1 MQNDKFA
8 RMAALAGGQT
18 LATPDTPQDPSVEI
32 PERFSPENLQRLQE
46 EIEEERRQSTQSR
59 EELATENDGA
69 WSNED
74 SLSAAQRF
82 FSSSALGWGDEMGLY
97 VSAMI
102 AANVIYPYYDLE
114 TTTAEQYKKMKAEYD
129 AKQEKF
135 AQENAGAAL
144 AADIG
149 GAVASPAMAIKAAS
163 TLKNLGLATGEGAI
177 YGAGASKEGQRLE
190 DAATGALFGAGG
202 ATAVTA
208 ATKALGT
215 ATNVFTRRRVEGDL
229 VDADGDF
236 VPITLAASDPKGVE
250 GLIHTFYRDV
260 VAPSFGGKGIIREQ
274 ENVITGK
281 AEDLLESQKE
291 FAKSL
296 DKGVKEK
303 IAQADIEMKD
313 AGRALEAERK
323 ALKELQTN
331 KTKDAI
337 VPLKEKFKALNS
349 GKADQIIN
357 KALSDVRK
365 TTDARRLVFRD
376 EAFANSMP
384 ASATAEDITNVLS
397 KSDIGERA
405 RELDKLWN
413 VKGYDVLDD
422 RMFRFKKNE
431 LSRNLSRALES
442 DDYFIAN
449 TVDVGSVMREF
460 DRIIEKT
467 ALFANKDGRVK
478 GNVISALRS
487 RVGKLAND
495 AVDPNNRRAFYTLQD
510 ELDKIVQKQL
520 TPADAAKLDAE
531 RGKWKSTVVLRE
543 AIEGTRRDPKKRGVF
558 DEADWLSEVAKNN
571 RWDSRYGTGP
581 LTKKARDLE
590 FNLGQAE
597 KSIARRAAK
606 EGKKKAYMVEKTMRD
621 HQAELQSSLA
631 KIDKAMDAKKKALV
645 RNPDLASEI
654 AIDMQRQSLLKSELK
669 TLEADLKTL
678 KQLRSGQNP
687 SWFHTIAATAM
698 LTGGYLGG
706 PVGAGAA
713 YLGAVGVGRLLAKP
727 SAQRF
732 VAGQTA
738 PQQSVQRMLQSDLT
752 GRTADILARSGG
764 ATSVRSGMLT
774 DE

>member
-32 PERFSPENLQRLQE
+32 PERFSPENLQRLQD

-59 EELATENDGA
+59 EELATEEEG
-69 WSNED
+69 WSSED
-74 SLSAAQRF
+74 SIMAAQRF
-82 FSSSALGWGDEMGLY
+82 FSSSALGWGDEIGLW
-97 VSAMI
+97 VAAI
-102 AANVIYPYYDLE
+102 AASG
-114 TTTAEQYKKMKAEYD
+114 TTGNPVKEVYADMRKHYD
-129 AKQEKF
+129 AKQEQF
-135 AQENAGAAL
+135 AREHAGAAL

-149 GAVASPAMAIKAAS
+149 GAIASPAMAIKAGS
-163 TLKNLGLATGEGAI
+163 TLANLGLAAGEGAI
-177 YGAGASKEGQRLE
+177 YGAGASKEGQRLQ

-208 ATKALGT
+208 ATKALGAT
-215 ATNVFTRRRVEGDL
+215 ANVFTRRRVEGDL

-281 AEDLLESQKE
+281 AEALLDSQKE

-296 DKGVKEK
+296 DKGVKER
-303 IAQADIEMKD
+303 IAQADIGMKD

-331 KTKDAI
+331 KTKDTI

-349 GKADQIIN
+349 GKADEIIN

-431 LSRNLSRALES
+431 LSTNLNRALES
-442 DDYFIAN
+442 DDYFMAN
-449 TVDVGSVMREF
+449 TVDVGGVMKEF
-460 DRIIEKT
+460 NRIIDKT

-487 RVGKLAND
+487 RVGQLAND
-495 AVDPNNRRAFYTLQD
+495 AVDPNNKRAFYTLQD

-520 TPADAAKLDAE
+520 KPEDAAKLSAE

-543 AIEGTRRDPKKRGVF
+543 AIEGTRLDPKKRGVF

-631 KIDKAMDAKKKALV
+631 KIDKTMDAKKKALV

-669 TLEADLKTL
+669 TLEKDLKTL
-678 KQLRSGQNP
+678 KQLRSSQNP
-687 SWFHTIAATAM
+687 SWFHTIAATAL
-698 LTGGYLGG
+698 LTGGFLSGG
-706 PVGAGAA
+706 PVGAALA
-713 YLGAVGVGRLLAKP
+713 YGSAVGAGRVLTKP
-727 SAQRF
+727 TAQRV

-764 ATSVRSGMLT
+764 AVSTRGMFT